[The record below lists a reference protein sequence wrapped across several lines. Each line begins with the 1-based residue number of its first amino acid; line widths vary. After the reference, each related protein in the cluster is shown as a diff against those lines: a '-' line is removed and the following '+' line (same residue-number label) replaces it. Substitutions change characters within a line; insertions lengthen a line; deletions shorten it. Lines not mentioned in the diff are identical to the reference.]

1 MNWKQYQNELI
12 VLASLLLLVMAII
25 FKNVRVS
32 SAIEGSHNI
41 SRSVNELKDI
51 VDLKK
56 RWADKTTNK
65 KVDKLKSVVSSSKLK
80 WIKKTKKLT
89 AIYTNLNSK
98 ELNKVVTTLLN
109 LTVQIDKLEIKQTG
123 TTYGVELKCKW

>member
-12 VLASLLLLVMAII
+12 VLASLLLLIVAIV

-32 SAIEGSHNI
+32 SAIESSHSV
-41 SRSVNELKDI
+41 SRSLNDLKEV

-56 RWADKTTNK
+56 RWADKTTK
-65 KVDKLKSVVSSSKLK
+65 TKVDKLKNVVSSSKVK
-80 WIKKTKKLT
+80 WMKKTKKLT
-89 AIYTNLNSK
+89 AIYTDISSK

-109 LTVQIDKLEIKQTG
+109 IAVQIDKLEIKQTG
-123 TTYGVELKCKW
+123 TTYKVELKCKW

>member
-12 VLASLLLLVMAII
+12 VLASLLLLIVAIV

-32 SAIEGSHNI
+32 SAIESSHSV
-41 SRSVNELKDI
+41 SRSLNDLKEV

-56 RWADKTTNK
+56 RWADKTTK
-65 KVDKLKSVVSSSKLK
+65 TKVDKLKNVVSSSKVK
-80 WIKKTKKLT
+80 WMKKTKKLT
-89 AIYTNLNSK
+89 AIYSDISSK

-109 LTVQIDKLEIKQTG
+109 IAVQIDKLEIKQTG
-123 TTYGVELKCKW
+123 TTYKVELKCKW

>member
-12 VLASLLLLVMAII
+12 VLASLLLLVMAIV

-32 SAIEGSHNI
+32 SAIESSHNI
-41 SRSVNELKDI
+41 SRSLNELKEI

>member
-32 SAIEGSHNI
+32 SAIESSHNI
-41 SRSVNELKDI
+41 SRSLNELKEI